1 MALQTIIEHR
11 VSILERVGV
20 LMQAYLENGVHIIAA
35 INDSTGY
42 YVYGMIGMNQDK
54 REVEAKI
61 RAYMD
66 KEEG

>member
-1 MALQTIIEHR
+1 MSLQMIIEHR

-35 INDSTGY
+35 VNDSSGY
-42 YVYGMIGMNQDK
+42 YVYGMVGINQNK

-61 RAYMD
+61 QAYMD
-66 KEEG
+66 KEE